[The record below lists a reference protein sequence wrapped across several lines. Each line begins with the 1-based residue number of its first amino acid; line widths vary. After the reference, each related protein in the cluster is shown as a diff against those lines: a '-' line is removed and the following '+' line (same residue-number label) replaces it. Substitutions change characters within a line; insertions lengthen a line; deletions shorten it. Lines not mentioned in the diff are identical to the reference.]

1 MEDKDEFDIKPE
13 NKKIAAKIIIERT
26 DNKIPYIDILRQIKT
41 GKIDKNNLTVIDNKG
56 KCWNWSADING
67 FEHREANGGLC
78 GDDWITYLTDEY
90 DEIELPD
97 LLFTIIPTEKIEETP
112 KYIATQEVIDMIETL
127 YMDLDMEIDNCQ
139 GCMEGLDEAFEKLRI
154 YKNIVKFL
162 GGDIE
167 NHIQE
172 LTDKWFENAHKRSE
186 KEKQEQEK
194 RDKVIQK
201 LSINVLDFFDLD
213 EPLRN
218 ILWKYSDKINEICD
232 ILIEMKK
239 EK

>member
-1 MEDKDEFDIKPE
+1 MNMNTEKIHYYDLLKQIKE
-13 NKKIAAKIIIERT
+13 NKV
-26 DNKIPYIDILRQIKT
+26 NK
-41 GKIDKNNLTVIDNKG
+41 KNLNIIDNYSKS
-56 KCWNWSADING
+56 WVWSDDICG
-67 FEHREANGGLC
+67 FEHIDREGGFC
-78 GDDWITYLTDEY
+78 GDDFVTYLTDEY
-90 DEIELPD
+90 SELD
-97 LLFTIIPTEKIEETP
+97 LVDLCVTIIPQENIEETP

-139 GCMEGLDEAFEKLRI
+139 GCMESLDEAFEKLRI